1 MDKVTEYFDKLVA
14 TPNRNVISRMAPGLI
29 VCFIVMFVGIYTA
42 DIIGLLI
49 VKLNLLPEGSSSPVS
64 GIFVAILI
72 GILIRNF
79 IGLHKVF
86 VDGVMLSVKYALR
99 AGIILLGLRLS
110 LIAAVELGAWGV
122 PLIIACISVRKSTR

>member
-14 TPNRNVISRMAPGLI
+14 TPNRNVISRIAPGLI
-29 VCFIVMFVGIYTA
+29 VCFIVMFGGIYAA
-42 DIIGLLI
+42 DIICLLI

-99 AGIILLGLRLS
+99 AGIILLGQRLS
-110 LIAAVELGAWGV
+110 LIEAVRSEERRVGKEWRSGWR
-122 PLIIACISVRKSTR
+122 RK

>member
-1 MDKVTEYFDKLVA
+1 MFD
-14 TPNRNVISRMAPGLI
+14 VIYAAN
-29 VCFIVMFVGIYTA
+29 F
-42 DIIGLLI
+42 IGLLI
-49 VKLNLLPEGSSSPVS
+49 LNINLLPECSSSPVS

-86 VDGVMLSVKYALR
+86 IGGVMLSVKYALR

-110 LIAAVELGAWGV
+110 LIEAVKLGAWGV
-122 PLIIACISVRKSTR
+122 PLIIACISCGLLVTLYFTKKMQQSERLGTLSLVEQEFVE

>member
-1 MDKVTEYFDKLVA
+1 MFD
-14 TPNRNVISRMAPGLI
+14 VIYAAN
-29 VCFIVMFVGIYTA
+29 F
-42 DIIGLLI
+42 IGLLI
-49 VKLNLLPEGSSSPVS
+49 LNINLLPECSSSPVS

-86 VDGVMLSVKYALR
+86 IGGVMLSVKYALR

-110 LIAAVELGAWGV
+110 LIEAVKLGAWGV
-122 PLIIACISVRKSTR
+122 PLIIACISCGLIRSEEHTSELQSRGHLVCR